1 MEDTRFIK
9 DKEAFDYK
17 VIQDTLEKLCEA
29 TANLLER
36 EWPAELKV
44 DSARVVFFQNLRI
57 AFNTYSTIFFII
69 ADVEYYAR
77 KKVYALSLPPL
88 VRTLFEQLVAVI
100 FLVQDIPR
108 YIPWLFKTG
117 YTEHIIQLK
126 HAEKYH
132 GTKSNWKDF
141 IDELKRQIEREAKAS
156 RLTDAEIANPK
167 KKIGRWAT
175 PGAMLDRLKRD
186 KTASQDTLDYI
197 EYLNDWLYRELS
209 GQTHLNV
216 SGITMRGVH
225 FSIEEAKEGFGNN
238 WEEKRNEK
246 LEEYRQKQIWLSIIL
261 MLAIVSEIEG
271 HFHFGRNQKA
281 REIWAILIKYSDI
294 ALDFWETRYSALLPE

>member
-1 MEDTRFIK
+1 MEDTRVL
-9 DKEAFDYK
+9 KERDRFDYK
-17 VIQDTLEKLCEA
+17 LIHETLEKLCVA

-36 EWPAELKV
+36 EWPAKYKV
-44 DSARVVFFQNLRI
+44 DSAREVFFQSVRI
-57 AFNTYSTIFFII
+57 ATNTYSTIFFII

-77 KKVYALSLPPL
+77 RKVYALSLPPL
-88 VRTLFEQLVAVI
+88 VRTLFEQLIAFV
-100 FLVQDIPR
+100 FLIQDIPK

-117 YTEHIIQLK
+117 YTERIIQLK
-126 HAEKYH
+126 HADKYH
-132 GTKSNWKDF
+132 GTKADWKDY
-141 IDELKRQIEREAKAS
+141 IDELKKQIDLEAKS
-156 RLTDAEIANPK
+156 CQLTAAEIANPR

-186 KTASQDTLDYI
+186 GTATQDTLDYV
-197 EYLNDWLYRELS
+197 EYINDWLYRELS

-225 FSIEEAKEGFGNN
+225 FSNDAAKEVFGSN
-238 WEEKRNEK
+238 WEEERNEH
-246 LEEYRQKQIWLSIIL
+246 LEQYRQKQIWLSVIL

-281 REIWAILIKYSDI
+281 REVWGILIKYSDI